1 MVRKLDGLERKR
13 SLFGLRI
20 TSSTR
25 RLTTTVVELPT
36 LKQAAVELQRIA
48 PTGGG
53 FSVDIKETFG
63 EFQ

>member
-1 MVRKLDGLERKR
+1 
-13 SLFGLRI
+13 
-20 TSSTR
+20 
-25 RLTTTVVELPT
+25 VVELPT